1 MKYIK
6 FTDSSELQVANI
18 YCIGQN
24 YELHNKEM
32 GTAPHKDI
40 VVFLKPTSSLIE
52 SGRTAYIPTI
62 SDNMHHEVE
71 MVIAIS
77 GDARNIEPEQAKS
90 YIAGIGIGVDLTL
103 RDVQKTAKDKGKP
116 WATAKGFYSSAPIS
130 EFIPISELDGFIHS
144 LSLSVNGEMRQSGT
158 TADMMNSTE
167 QLVSYISKIFSL
179 QKGDL
184 IFTGTPEGVN
194 RLVSGDKVRAELADG
209 RISLNFDV
217 QQA

>member
-6 FTDSSELQVANI
+6 FTDGRELQVANI

-40 VVFLKPTSSLIE
+40 VVFLKPTGSLIP
-52 SGRTAYIPTI
+52 SGGTAIIPSI

-77 GDARNIEPEQAKS
+77 DDARNIEPEQAKN

-103 RDVQKTAKDKGKP
+103 RDVQKIAKDKGKP

-130 EFIPISELDGFIHS
+130 EFIPMEQLDGFVHN
-144 LSLSVNGEMRQSGT
+144 LSLSVNGEVRQQGT

-167 QLVSYISKIFSL
+167 LLVSYISKIFSL

-194 RLVSGDKVRAELADG
+194 RLVSGDKVRAELSDG
-209 RISLNFDV
+209 KVSMEFDV